1 MAVDQKD
8 VELVA
13 QEIKNQFEQFKATN
27 NKRLDAI
34 EQEKAA
40 LAGKV
45 ESQNAKLSELDNI
58 KTALENELKEVKRPA
73 GGNKQA
79 SAHKE
84 AFAMFIRKGDEQGLA
99 ELERKAMQTGTDAD
113 GGFAV
118 PEELNTDILAALR
131 DEVVMRQECTVMTV
145 GTPDWKKLTN
155 KGGIASGWVGETDER
170 TETGTPKLGVIS
182 PVWGEI
188 YGNPYATQTMLDDA
202 FFNVESFIVNE
213 LSQEFAEKEEEAFTL
228 GDGNK
233 KPKGFL
239 AYETTAQADKDRDW
253 GKLQNVVAGA
263 ANLTT
268 DDIVKLT
275 YTLRKVYRS
284 GAKFMMNNQSLLA
297 VRLLKDSNGNYIWQP
312 GLQVGQPS
320 LLSGFAVAENEQ
332 MPDIG
337 DSSGKA
343 PIAFGNFKRGFYIFD
358 RIGIRMLRDPYTK
371 KPFVGFYTTKR
382 VGSMLNDSN
391 AIKVLTMPAVQSRS
405 AKS

>member
-8 VELVA
+8 VTQVAEELK
-13 QEIKNQFEQFKATN
+13 QQFEQFKSAN
-27 NKRLDAI
+27 DQRLAGI
-34 EQEKAA
+34 AQEKAA
-40 LAGKV
+40 LAGQV
-45 ESQNAKLSELDNI
+45 ETLNGKLSELDNL
-58 KTALENELKEVKRPA
+58 KTSLENELKEIKRPN
-73 GGNKQA
+73 GGNKNA
-79 SAHKE
+79 SEHKA
-84 AFAMFIRKGDEQGLA
+84 AFAKFIRKGDETGLA
-99 ELERKAMQTGTDAD
+99 ELERKAMQTGVDAD

-118 PEELNTDILAALR
+118 PEELNTDILSALR
-131 DEVVMRQECTVMTV
+131 DGVVMRQECTVMTV

-284 GAKFMMNNQSLLA
+284 GAKFMLNNQSLLA
-297 VRLLKDSNGNYIWQP
+297 VRLLKDDKNNYIWQP
-312 GLQVGQPS
+312 GLQLGQPS

-337 DSSGKA
+337 DASGKA

-382 VGSMLNDSN
+382 VGSMLHDSN
-391 AIKVLTMPAVQSRS
+391 AIKLLTVNTTKKA
-405 AKS
+405 

>member
-1 MAVDQKD
+1 MAVDQQD
-8 VELVA
+8 AVQVA
-13 QEIKNQFEQFKATN
+13 QEIKQRFEEFKSVN
-27 NKRLDAI
+27 DQRLEAI
-34 EQEKAA
+34 TQEKGK
-40 LAGKV
+40 LAEQV
-45 ESQNAKLSELDNI
+45 ETLNGKLSELDNL
-58 KTALENELKEVKRPA
+58 KTNLENELAEFKRPA

-79 SAHKE
+79 SVHKE
-84 AFAMFIRKGDEQGLA
+84 AFARFIRKGDDQGLA
-99 ELERKAMQTGTDAD
+99 ELEQKAMQTGVDAD
-113 GGFAV
+113 GGYAV
-118 PEELNTDILAALR
+118 PEELNTDILSKLR
-131 DEVVMRQECTVMTV
+131 DEVVMRQECNVITV

-155 KGGIASGWVGETDER
+155 NGGISSGWVGETDER
-170 TETGTPKLGVIS
+170 PETGTPKLGVIT

-202 FFNVESFIVNE
+202 FFNVESFITDE
-213 LSQEFAEKEEEAFTL
+213 LTQEFSEREEEAFTL

-239 AYETTAQADKDRDW
+239 AYATDTKDDKTRDW
-253 GKLQNVVAGA
+253 GKLQNVAAGG

-275 YTLRKVYRS
+275 YTLRRPYRP

-332 MPDIG
+332 MPGIG

-391 AIKVLTMPAVQSRS
+391 AIKLLTIK
-405 AKS
+405 KSGS

>member
-27 NKRLDAI
+27 DKRLDAI
-34 EQEKAA
+34 SQEKSA
-40 LAGKV
+40 LAEKV
-45 ESQNAKLSELDNI
+45 ETLNGKLSELDNV
-58 KTALENELKEVKRPA
+58 KNMLENELKEVKRPA

-145 GTPDWKKLTN
+145 GTPDWKKLTS

-275 YTLRKVYRS
+275 YTLRKVYRA

-391 AIKVLTMPAVQSRS
+391 AIKVLTMPTVQSRS

>member
-8 VELVA
+8 VTQVAEELK
-13 QEIKNQFEQFKATN
+13 QQFEQFKSAN
-27 NKRLDAI
+27 DKRLEGI
-34 EQEKAA
+34 TQEKAA
-40 LAGKV
+40 LAGQV
-45 ESQNAKLSELDNI
+45 DALNGKLSELDNL
-58 KTALENELKEVKRPA
+58 KTSLENELKEIKRPP
-73 GGNKQA
+73 GGNKNT
-79 SAHKE
+79 SEHKT
-84 AFAMFIRKGDEQGLA
+84 AFAKFIRKGDETGLA
-99 ELERKAMQTGTDAD
+99 ELERKAMQTGVDAD

-118 PEELNTDILAALR
+118 PEELNTDILSALR
-131 DEVVMRQECTVMTV
+131 NEVVMRQECTVMTV

-155 KGGIASGWVGETDER
+155 KGGIASGWVGEADER

-320 LLSGFAVAENEQ
+320 LLSGFVVAENEQ

-337 DSSGKA
+337 DASGKA

-382 VGSMLNDSN
+382 VGSMLHDSN
-391 AIKVLTMPAVQSRS
+391 AIKLLTVNTTKKA
-405 AKS
+405 

>member
-8 VELVA
+8 VTQVAEELK
-13 QEIKNQFEQFKATN
+13 QQFEQFKSAN
-27 NKRLDAI
+27 DKRLEGI
-34 EQEKAA
+34 TQEKAA
-40 LAGKV
+40 LAGQV
-45 ESQNAKLSELDNI
+45 DALNGKLSELDNL
-58 KTALENELKEVKRPA
+58 KTSLENELKEIKRPP
-73 GGNKQA
+73 GGNKNT
-79 SAHKE
+79 SEHKT
-84 AFAMFIRKGDEQGLA
+84 AFAKFIRKGDETGLA
-99 ELERKAMQTGTDAD
+99 ELERKAMQTGVDAD

-118 PEELNTDILAALR
+118 PEELNTDILSALR
-131 DEVVMRQECTVMTV
+131 NEVVMRQECTVMTV

-155 KGGIASGWVGETDER
+155 KGGIASGWVGEADER

-337 DSSGKA
+337 DASGKA

-382 VGSMLNDSN
+382 VGSMLHDSN
-391 AIKVLTMPAVQSRS
+391 AIKLLTVNTTKKA
-405 AKS
+405 

>member
-13 QEIKNQFEQFKATN
+13 QEIKNQFELFKATN
-27 NKRLDAI
+27 DKRLDAI
-34 EQEKAA
+34 SQEKSA
-40 LAGKV
+40 LAEKV
-45 ESQNAKLSELDNI
+45 ETLNGKLSELDNL
-58 KTALENELKEVKRPA
+58 KTSLENELKEIKRPN
-73 GGNKQA
+73 GGNKNT
-79 SAHKE
+79 SEHKA
-84 AFAMFIRKGDEQGLA
+84 AFAKFIRKGDETGLA
-99 ELERKAMQTGTDAD
+99 ELEQKAMQIGVDAD
-113 GGFAV
+113 GGFAL
-118 PEELNTDILAALR
+118 PEELNTDILSSLR
-131 DEVVMRQECTVMTV
+131 DEVVMRQECTVITV
-145 GTPDWKKLTN
+145 GTPEWKKLVN
-155 KGGIASGWVGETDER
+155 EGGISSGWVGETEAR
-170 TETGTPKLGVIS
+170 SETGTPKLSILT

-188 YGNPYATQTMLDDA
+188 YGNPHATQTMLDDA
-202 FFNVESFIVNE
+202 FFNVESFITSE
-213 LSQEFAEKEEEAFTL
+213 LTTEFAEKEEEAFTV
-228 GDGNK
+228 GNGVK

-239 AYETTAQADKDRDW
+239 SYETDDKADKARDW
-253 GKLQNVVAGA
+253 GKLQKITASA
-263 ANLTT
+263 AAISA
-268 DDIVKLT
+268 DDIVSLI
-275 YTLRKVYRS
+275 YSLRKPYRAGS
-284 GAKFMMNNQSLLA
+284 KFMLNNQSLLD
-297 VRLLKDSNGNYIWQP
+297 VRLLKDDKGNYIWQP

-391 AIKVLTMPAVQSRS
+391 AIKVLTMPAVQSHS

>member
-1 MAVDQKD
+1 MAVDKKD

-13 QEIKNQFEQFKATN
+13 QEIKQQFEAFKSKN
-27 NKRLDAI
+27 DQRLEAI
-34 EQEKAA
+34 TQEKGK
-40 LAGKV
+40 LAGQV
-45 ESQNAKLSELDNI
+45 ETLNSKLSELDNL
-58 KTALENELKEVKRPA
+58 KTNIENELAEFKRPA

-84 AFAMFIRKGDEQGLA
+84 AFARFIRKGDDQGLA
-99 ELERKAMQTGTDAD
+99 ELEQKAMQTGVDAD
-113 GGFAV
+113 GGYAV
-118 PEELNTDILAALR
+118 PEELNTDILSKLR
-131 DEVVMRQECTVMTV
+131 DEVVMRQECNVITV

-155 KGGIASGWVGETDER
+155 NGGISSGWVGETDER
-170 TETGTPKLGVIS
+170 SETGTPKLGVIS

-202 FFNVESFIVNE
+202 FFNVELFITDE
-213 LSQEFAEKEEEAFTL
+213 LTQEFAEREEEAFTL

-239 AYETTAQADKDRDW
+239 SYETAAQADKDRDW
-253 GKLQNVVAGA
+253 GKLQKMVAGA
-263 ANLTT
+263 ASLSA
-268 DDIVKLT
+268 DDIVKLI
-275 YTLRKVYRS
+275 YSLRKVYRAGS
-284 GAKFMMNNQSLLA
+284 KFMMNNQSLLA
-297 VRLLKDSNGNYIWQP
+297 VRLLKDDKGNYIWQP

-391 AIKVLTMPAVQSRS
+391 AIKVLTMPTAQSSS

>member
-1 MAVDQKD
+1 MAVDQQD
-8 VELVA
+8 VVQVA
-13 QEIKNQFEQFKATN
+13 QELKQRFEEFKSVN
-27 NKRLDAI
+27 DKQLEAI
-34 EQEKAA
+34 AQQKSKLAEQVDT
-40 LAGKV
+40 LN
-45 ESQNAKLSELDNI
+45 SKLSELDNL
-58 KTALENELKEVKRPA
+58 KTNLEKELAEFKRPA

-84 AFAMFIRKGDEQGLA
+84 AFARFIRKGDDQGLA
-99 ELERKAMQTGTDAD
+99 ELEQKAMQTGVDAD
-113 GGFAV
+113 GGYAV
-118 PEELNTDILAALR
+118 PEELNTDILSALR
-131 DEVVMRQECTVMTV
+131 DEVVMRQECNVITV
-145 GTPDWKKLTN
+145 GTPDWKKLVN
-155 KGGIASGWVGETDER
+155 KGGISSGWVDETDPR
-170 TETGTPKLGVIS
+170 PETGTPQLGVIT

-202 FFNVESFIVNE
+202 FFNVESFITDE
-213 LSQEFAEKEEEAFTL
+213 LTQEFAEREEEAFTM

-239 AYETTAQADKDRDW
+239 AYAIDAKDDKARDW
-253 GKLQNVVAGA
+253 GKLQNITSGTVKVISA
-263 ANLTT
+263 
-268 DDIVKLT
+268 DDIVSLT
-275 YTLRKVYRS
+275 YTLRKVYRN

-297 VRLLKDSNGNYIWQP
+297 VRLLKDDKGNYIWQP

-337 DSSGKA
+337 DTSGKA

-391 AIKVLTMPAVQSRS
+391 AIKLLTIK
-405 AKS
+405 KSGS

>member
-27 NKRLDAI
+27 DKRLDAI
-34 EQEKAA
+34 SQEKSA
-40 LAGKV
+40 LAERV
-45 ESQNAKLSELDNI
+45 ETLNGKLSELDNV
-58 KTALENELKEVKRPA
+58 KNVLENELKEVKRPA

-99 ELERKAMQTGTDAD
+99 ELERKAMQTGVDTD

-145 GTPDWKKLTN
+145 GTPDWKKLTS

-275 YTLRKVYRS
+275 YTLRKVYRA

>member
-27 NKRLDAI
+27 DKRLDAI
-34 EQEKAA
+34 SQEKSA
-40 LAGKV
+40 LAEKV
-45 ESQNAKLSELDNI
+45 ETLNGKLSELDNV
-58 KTALENELKEVKRPA
+58 KNVLENELKEVKRPA

-79 SAHKE
+79 TAHKE

-99 ELERKAMQTGTDAD
+99 ELERKTMQTGVDAD

-118 PEELNTDILAALR
+118 PEELNTDILSALR

-145 GTPDWKKLTN
+145 GTPDWKKLTS

-391 AIKVLTMPAVQSRS
+391 AIKVLTMPTVQSRS

>member
-13 QEIKNQFEQFKATN
+13 QEIKNQFEQFKSAN
-27 NKRLDAI
+27 DQRLEGI
-34 EQEKAA
+34 VQEKAA
-40 LAGKV
+40 LAGQV
-45 ESQNAKLSELDNI
+45 DTLNGKLSELDNL
-58 KTALENELKEVKRPA
+58 KTSLENELKEIKRPA

-79 SAHKE
+79 TAHKE
-84 AFAMFIRKGDEQGLA
+84 AFAAFIRKGDEQGLA
-99 ELERKAMQTGTDAD
+99 ELERKAMQTGVDAD

-118 PEELNTDILAALR
+118 PEELNTDILSSLR

-275 YTLRKVYRS
+275 YTLRKVYRA

-337 DSSGKA
+337 DASGKA

>member
-8 VELVA
+8 VTQVAEELK
-13 QEIKNQFEQFKATN
+13 QQFEQFKSAN
-27 NKRLDAI
+27 DKRLEGI
-34 EQEKAA
+34 TQEKAA
-40 LAGKV
+40 LAGQV
-45 ESQNAKLSELDNI
+45 DTLNGKLSELDNL
-58 KTALENELKEVKRPA
+58 KTSLENELKEIKRPL
-73 GGNKQA
+73 GGNKNT
-79 SAHKE
+79 SEHKT
-84 AFAMFIRKGDEQGLA
+84 AFAKFIRKGDETGLA
-99 ELERKAMQTGTDAD
+99 ELEQKAMQTGVDAD

-118 PEELNTDILAALR
+118 PEELNTDILSALR
-131 DEVVMRQECTVMTV
+131 NEVVMRQECTVMTV

-284 GAKFMMNNQSLLA
+284 GAKFMLNNQSLLA
-297 VRLLKDSNGNYIWQP
+297 VRLLKDDKNNYIWQP
-312 GLQVGQPS
+312 GLQLGQPS

-337 DSSGKA
+337 DASGKA

-382 VGSMLNDSN
+382 VGSMLHDSN
-391 AIKVLTMPAVQSRS
+391 AIKLLTVNTTKKA
-405 AKS
+405 

>member
-27 NKRLDAI
+27 DKRLDAI

-45 ESQNAKLSELDNI
+45 ESQNAILSELDNI

-79 SAHKE
+79 TAHKE
-84 AFAMFIRKGDEQGLA
+84 AFAAFIRKGDEQGLA

-131 DEVVMRQECTVMTV
+131 NEVVMRQECTVMTV
-145 GTPDWKKLTN
+145 GTPDWKKLTS

-284 GAKFMMNNQSLLA
+284 GAKFMLNNQSLLA
-297 VRLLKDSNGNYIWQP
+297 VRLLKDDKNNYIWQP
-312 GLQVGQPS
+312 GLQLGQPS

-337 DSSGKA
+337 DASGKA

-382 VGSMLNDSN
+382 VGSMLHDSN
-391 AIKVLTMPAVQSRS
+391 AIKLLTVNTTKKA
-405 AKS
+405 

>member
-8 VELVA
+8 VTQVAEELK
-13 QEIKNQFEQFKATN
+13 QQFEQFKSAN
-27 NKRLDAI
+27 DKRLEGI
-34 EQEKAA
+34 VQEKAA
-40 LAGKV
+40 LAGQV
-45 ESQNAKLSELDNI
+45 DTLNGKLSELDNL
-58 KTALENELKEVKRPA
+58 KTSLENELKEIKRPN
-73 GGNKQA
+73 GGNKNA
-79 SAHKE
+79 SEHKA
-84 AFAMFIRKGDEQGLA
+84 AFAKFIRKGDETGLA
-99 ELERKAMQTGTDAD
+99 ELEQKAMQIGIDAD
-113 GGFAV
+113 GGFAL
-118 PEELNTDILAALR
+118 PQELNTDILSSLR
-131 DEVVMRQECTVMTV
+131 NEVVMRQECTVITV
-145 GTPDWKKLTN
+145 GTPDWKKLVN
-155 KGGIASGWVGETDER
+155 EGGIASGWVGETEER
-170 TETGTPKLGVIS
+170 SETGTPKLSILT

-188 YGNPYATQTMLDDA
+188 YGNPHATQTMLDDA
-202 FFNVESFIVNE
+202 FFNVESFITSE
-213 LSQEFAEKEEEAFTL
+213 LTTEFAEKEEEAFTV
-228 GDGNK
+228 GNGVK

-239 AYETTAQADKDRDW
+239 SYETDDKADKARDW
-253 GKLQNVVAGA
+253 GKLQKITASA
-263 ANLTT
+263 AAISA
-268 DDIVKLT
+268 DDIVSLI
-275 YTLRKVYRS
+275 YSLRKPYRAGS
-284 GAKFMMNNQSLLA
+284 KFMLNNQSLLA
-297 VRLLKDSNGNYIWQP
+297 VRLLKDDKGNYIWQP

>member
-27 NKRLDAI
+27 DKRLDAI

-58 KTALENELKEVKRPA
+58 KTALENELKEVKRPI

-79 SAHKE
+79 TAHKE

-99 ELERKAMQTGTDAD
+99 ELERKAMQTGVDAD

-155 KGGIASGWVGETDER
+155 KGSIASGWVGETDER

-275 YTLRKVYRS
+275 YTLRKVYRA

>member
-1 MAVDQKD
+1 MAADQKD

-27 NKRLDAI
+27 DKRLDAI

-73 GGNKQA
+73 GGNQQA

-99 ELERKAMQTGTDAD
+99 ELERKAMQTGMDAD

-145 GTPDWKKLTN
+145 GTPDWKKLTS

-391 AIKVLTMPAVQSRS
+391 AIKVLTMPAV
-405 AKS
+405 

>member
-27 NKRLDAI
+27 DKRLDAI
-34 EQEKAA
+34 EQEKAT

-58 KTALENELKEVKRPA
+58 KTALENELKEIKRPN
-73 GGNKQA
+73 GGNKNT
-79 SAHKE
+79 SEHKA
-84 AFAMFIRKGDEQGLA
+84 AFAKFIRKGDETGLA
-99 ELERKAMQTGTDAD
+99 ELEQKSMQVGIDAD

-118 PEELNTDILAALR
+118 PEELNTDILSSLR

-145 GTPDWKKLTN
+145 GTPDWKKLVN
-155 KGGIASGWVGETDER
+155 EGGIASGWVGETDKR
-170 TETGTPKLGVIS
+170 SETGTPKLGILT

-188 YGNPYATQTMLDDA
+188 YGNPHATQTMLDDA
-202 FFNVESFIVNE
+202 FFNVESFLTSE
-213 LSQEFAEKEEEAFTL
+213 LTTEFAEREEEAFTL
-228 GDGNK
+228 GDGIK

-239 AYETTAQADKDRDW
+239 SYETDDKTDKDRDW
-253 GKLQNVVAGA
+253 GKLQKITSGA
-263 ANLTT
+263 AAISA
-268 DDIVKLT
+268 DDIISLI
-275 YTLRKVYRS
+275 YSLRKPYRAGS
-284 GAKFMMNNQSLLA
+284 KFMLNNQSLLA
-297 VRLLKDSNGNYIWQP
+297 VRLLKDDKNNYIWQP
-312 GLQVGQPS
+312 GLQLGQPS

-337 DSSGKA
+337 DASGKA

-382 VGSMLNDSN
+382 VGSMLHDSN
-391 AIKVLTMPAVQSRS
+391 AIKLLTVNTTKKA
-405 AKS
+405 

>member
-13 QEIKNQFEQFKATN
+13 QEIKNQFEQFKSAN
-27 NKRLDAI
+27 DQRLAGI
-34 EQEKAA
+34 AQEKAA
-40 LAGKV
+40 LADQV
-45 ESQNAKLSELDNI
+45 ETLNGKLSELDNL
-58 KTALENELKEVKRPA
+58 KTSLENELKEIKRPP
-73 GGNKQA
+73 GGNKNT
-79 SAHKE
+79 SEHKT
-84 AFAMFIRKGDEQGLA
+84 AFAKFIRKGDETGLA
-99 ELERKAMQTGTDAD
+99 ELEQKAMQIGVDAD

-118 PEELNTDILAALR
+118 PEELNTDILSALR

-239 AYETTAQADKDRDW
+239 AYETTAQADKYRDW

-297 VRLLKDSNGNYIWQP
+297 VRLLKDSHGNYIWQP

-391 AIKVLTMPAVQSRS
+391 AIKVLTMPAVQSHS

>member
-8 VELVA
+8 VTQVAEELK
-13 QEIKNQFEQFKATN
+13 QQFEQFKSAN
-27 NKRLDAI
+27 DKRLEGI
-34 EQEKAA
+34 VQEKAA
-40 LAGKV
+40 LAGQV
-45 ESQNAKLSELDNI
+45 DTLNGKLSELDNL
-58 KTALENELKEVKRPA
+58 KTSLENELKEIKRPN
-73 GGNKQA
+73 GGNKNA
-79 SAHKE
+79 SEHKA
-84 AFAMFIRKGDEQGLA
+84 AFAKFIRKGDETGLA
-99 ELERKAMQTGTDAD
+99 ELEQKAMQIGIDAD

-118 PEELNTDILAALR
+118 PEELNTDILSALR

-263 ANLTT
+263 ENLTT

-337 DSSGKA
+337 DVSGKA
-343 PIAFGNFKRGFYIFD
+343 PIAFGNFKRGYYIFD

-382 VGSMLNDSN
+382 VGSMLHDSN
-391 AIKVLTMPAVQSRS
+391 AIKLLTVNTPTKKA
-405 AKS
+405 